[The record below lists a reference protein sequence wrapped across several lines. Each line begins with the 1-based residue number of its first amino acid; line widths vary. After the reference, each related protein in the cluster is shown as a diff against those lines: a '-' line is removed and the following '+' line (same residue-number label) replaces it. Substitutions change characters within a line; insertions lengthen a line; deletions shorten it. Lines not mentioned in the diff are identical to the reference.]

1 MRTISFIT
9 VAAMLAASSACTQK
23 NEYAACGSFE
33 AVEILVSAQGA
44 GQLLE
49 FNVAEGDRI
58 GAGVSVGVID
68 TVQLHLQKRQLD
80 AQMKSVLSSR
90 PDIKS
95 QVSSL
100 RTQIAR
106 QKSEKARVEKLI
118 AKGAAPAKQLD
129 DINAQIEV
137 LENQLS
143 AQLSALSQ
151 NSSSLEHNA
160 EALDAQI
167 ALVEDRIAKCRVSSP
182 VSGTVIAKY
191 ANAGEFVNIGMPLMK
206 VADLDTMYLRAY
218 FTSDQL
224 ADITLGDK
232 VKVTADYGD
241 DKQFTYEGTIT
252 WISSESEFTP
262 KAIQTRNTRANL
274 VYAAKIAVRNDGRLK
289 LGMYGTVEIPDQV
302 GDDE

>member
-9 VAAMLAASSACTQK
+9 IAALLTICSGCSQK

-33 AVEILVSAQGA
+33 ATEIMVSAQGS

-49 FNVAEGDRI
+49 FNVTEGDKVF
-58 GAGVSVGVID
+58 AGETVGVID
-68 TVQLHLQKRQLD
+68 TVPLHLQKRQLE

-100 RTQIAR
+100 RSQIAK
-106 QKSEKARVEKLI
+106 QKSEKARIEKLI
-118 AKGAAPAKQLD
+118 AKGAAPVKQLD

-143 AQLSALSQ
+143 AQMFALSQ
-151 NSSSLEHNA
+151 SSSSLEHNA
-160 EALDAQI
+160 AALDAQI
-167 ALVEDRIAKCRVSSP
+167 ALIEDHIAKCRISSP

-191 ANAGEFVNIGMPLMK
+191 ANAGELVNVGMPLMK

-224 ADITLGDK
+224 ADIKLGDK
-232 VKVTADYGD
+232 VEVTADYGA
-241 DKQFTYEGTIT
+241 DKQFTYEGNIT

-274 VYAAKIAVRNDGRLK
+274 VYAVKIAVKNDGRLK
-289 LGMYGTVEIPDQV
+289 LGMYGTVK
-302 GDDE
+302 

>member
-1 MRTISFIT
+1 MRTISFIIL
-9 VAAMLAASSACTQK
+9 AAMMLVCSGCSQK
-23 NEYAACGSFE
+23 SEYAACGSFE
-33 AVEILVSAQGA
+33 STEILVSAQGA

-49 FNVAEGDRI
+49 FNVAEGDVLD
-58 GAGVSVGVID
+58 AGYSAGVID
-68 TVQLHLQKRQLD
+68 TMQLHLQKAQLE

-100 RTQIAR
+100 RTQIAK
-106 QKSEKARVEKLI
+106 QKSEKTRIEKLI
-118 AKGAAPAKQLD
+118 AKGAAPAKQLE

-137 LENQLS
+137 LENQLA

-151 NSSSLEHNA
+151 SSSSLEHNA
-160 EALDAQI
+160 AALDAQI
-167 ALVEDRIAKCRVSSP
+167 ALIEDRIAKCRIVSP

-191 ANAGEFVNIGMPLMK
+191 ANAGELVNVGSPLMK

-224 ADITLGDK
+224 ADIKLGDS
-232 VKVTADYGD
+232 VEVTADYGAD
-241 DKQFTYEGTIT
+241 RQFTYEGKIT

-274 VYAAKIAVRNDGRLK
+274 VYAVKIAVRNDGRLK
-289 LGMYGTVEIPDQV
+289 LGMYGTVK
-302 GDDE
+302 

>member
-9 VAAMLAASSACTQK
+9 IAALLTICSGCSQK

-33 AVEILVSAQGA
+33 ATEIMVSAQGS

-49 FNVAEGDRI
+49 FNVTEGDKVF
-58 GAGVSVGVID
+58 AGETVGVID
-68 TVQLHLQKRQLD
+68 TVQLHLQKRQLE

-100 RTQIAR
+100 RSQIAK
-106 QKSEKARVEKLI
+106 QKSEKARIEKLI
-118 AKGAAPAKQLD
+118 AKGAAPVKQLD

-143 AQLSALSQ
+143 AQMFALSQ
-151 NSSSLEHNA
+151 SSSSLEHNA
-160 EALDAQI
+160 AALDAQI
-167 ALVEDRIAKCRVSSP
+167 ALIEDRIAKCRISSP

-191 ANAGEFVNIGMPLMK
+191 ANAGELVNVGIPLMK

-224 ADITLGDK
+224 ADIKLGDK
-232 VKVTADYGD
+232 VEVTADYGA
-241 DKQFTYEGTIT
+241 DKQFTYEGNIT

-274 VYAAKIAVRNDGRLK
+274 VYAVKIAVKNDGRLK
-289 LGMYGTVEIPDQV
+289 LGMYGTVK
-302 GDDE
+302 